1 MPEGAAS
8 LMVRRRGATVLDDV
22 VRHVAVRG
30 RPQPMP
36 MPPAPEPQ
44 PARRPRP
51 GRAALAALAL
61 AGWLAAAPVAG
72 AAERP
77 AASPPGSAKLSDEV
91 RLTRW
96 AHATQ
101 RATAFTRPTTTARK
115 AGRLRLL
122 TEDGF
127 PEVYLLLSRWEDD
140 DGHDWVRVRLPARPN
155 GQKGWVRREALG
167 DFNRV
172 TTRIVV
178 DKSDLRATLYRS
190 GKKVFS
196 ARVGVGA
203 PSTPTPSGQ
212 FYIREKFRVQPGG
225 TIYGTHAIGTSAYAP
240 TLSDWPG
247 GGVVGLHGTNQPQL
261 IPGRPSHGCVR
272 IRNADIARFYKLA
285 PRGTPI
291 TIR

>member
-1 MPEGAAS
+1 
-8 LMVRRRGATVLDDV
+8 V
-22 VRHVAVRG
+22 
-30 RPQPMP
+30 
-36 MPPAPEPQ
+36 
-44 PARRPRP
+44 
-51 GRAALAALAL
+51 ALAL
-61 AGWLAAAPVAG
+61 ALVGSLAAAPAAG
-72 AAERP
+72 AAEPSSSP
-77 AASPPGSAKLSDEV
+77 AGSRKLSDEV
-91 RLTRW
+91 RLSRW

-101 RATAFTRPTTTARK
+101 RATAFSRPTTKARR

-140 DGHDWVRVRLPARPN
+140 KGNDWVRVRLPARPN

-172 TTRIVV
+172 NTRIVV
-178 DKSDLRATLYRS
+178 DKSDLKATLYRS
-190 GKKVFS
+190 GRKVLS
-196 ARVGVGA
+196 ARVGVGT
-203 PSTPTPSGQ
+203 PSTPTPSGR

-247 GGVVGLHGTNQPQL
+247 GGVVGLHGTNQPGL

-272 IRNADIARFYKLA
+272 LRNADIARLYKLA

-291 TIR
+291 RIL

>member
-1 MPEGAAS
+1 MTTTTDHPAAHRS
-8 LMVRRRGATVLDDV
+8 RRRLIAAAAVVL
-22 VRHVAVRG
+22 AG
-30 RPQPMP
+30 
-36 MPPAPEPQ
+36 
-44 PARRPRP
+44 
-51 GRAALAALAL
+51 ALAL
-61 AGWLAAAPVAG
+61 TPAARAAEQPSSSPAG
-72 AAERP
+72 ALR
-77 AASPPGSAKLSDEV
+77 LSDEV
-91 RLTRW
+91 KLTRW
-96 AHATQ
+96 ANATQ
-101 RATAFTRPTTTARK
+101 RATAFTRPSTKARK
-115 AGRLRLL
+115 VGNLRLL

-127 PEVYLLLSRWEDD
+127 AEVYVLLSRWTDD
-140 DGHDWVRVRLPARPN
+140 DGNDWVRVRLPARPN

-167 DFNRV
+167 AFNRV

-178 DKSDLRATLYRS
+178 DKKDLRATLYDK

-212 FYIREKFRVQPGG
+212 FYIREKFRVSPGG

-272 IRNADIARFYKLA
+272 LRNADVARFYKLA
-285 PRGTPI
+285 PRGTPVRI
-291 TIR
+291 L

>member
-1 MPEGAAS
+1 MTTTTNRPTAHRPPRRLIAA
-8 LMVRRRGATVLDDV
+8 AV
-22 VRHVAVRG
+22 V
-30 RPQPMP
+30 
-36 MPPAPEPQ
+36 
-44 PARRPRP
+44 
-51 GRAALAALAL
+51 ALAGALAL
-61 AGWLAAAPVAG
+61 TPAARAAEQPTSSPTG
-72 AAERP
+72 AAR
-77 AASPPGSAKLSDEV
+77 LSDEV

-96 AHATQ
+96 ANATQ
-101 RATAFTRPTTTARK
+101 RATAFSRPTTKARK
-115 AGRLRLL
+115 VGNLRLL

-127 PEVYLLLSRWEDD
+127 AEVYLLLSRWTDR
-140 DGHDWVRVRLPARPN
+140 GGNDWVRVRLPGRPN

-178 DKSDLRATLYRS
+178 DKKNLRATLYDS

-272 IRNADIARFYKLA
+272 LRNADVARFYKLA
-285 PRGTPI
+285 PRGTPVRI
-291 TIR
+291 L

>member
-1 MPEGAAS
+1 M
-8 LMVRRRGATVLDDV
+8 TTTTN
-22 VRHVAVRG
+22 
-30 RPQPMP
+30 RPT
-36 MPPAPEPQ
+36 
-44 PARRPRP
+44 ARRPPR
-51 GRAALAALAL
+51 RLIAAAAVALAGALAL
-61 AGWLAAAPVAG
+61 TPAARAAEQPTSSPAG
-72 AAERP
+72 AAR
-77 AASPPGSAKLSDEV
+77 LSDEV

-96 AHATQ
+96 ANATQ
-101 RATAFTRPTTTARK
+101 RATAFSRPTTKARK
-115 AGRLRLL
+115 VGNLRLL

-127 PEVYLLLSRWEDD
+127 AEVYLLLSRWTDH
-140 DGHDWVRVRLPARPN
+140 GGNDWVRVRLPARPN

-178 DKSDLRATLYRS
+178 DKKNLRATLYDS

-212 FYIREKFRVQPGG
+212 FYIREKFRVSPGG

-247 GGVVGLHGTNQPQL
+247 GGVVGLHGTNQPHL
-261 IPGRPSHGCVR
+261 IPGRPSHGCIR
-272 IRNADIARFYKLA
+272 LRNADVARFYKLA
-285 PRGTPI
+285 PRGTPVRI
-291 TIR
+291 L

>member
-1 MPEGAAS
+1 MCH
-8 LMVRRRGATVLDDV
+8 RRGAAVRDDV
-22 VRHVAVRG
+22 LTRVSVRG
-30 RPQPMP
+30 RLHPTPMP
-36 MPPAPEPQ
+36 ATTEQPPV
-44 PARRPRP
+44 RRPRHA
-51 GRAALAALAL
+51 RVALAALAL
-61 AGWLAAAPVAG
+61 VGVLAGAPAAT

-77 AASPPGSAKLSDEV
+77 TSSPPGSTKLSDEV

-101 RATAFTRPTTTARK
+101 RATAFSRPTTKARK

-140 DGHDWVRVRLPARPN
+140 DGNDWVRVRLPARPN
-155 GQKGWVRREALG
+155 GQKGWVRRDALG

-172 TTRIVV
+172 NTRIVV
-178 DKSDLRATLYRS
+178 DKSKLRATLYRS
-190 GKKVFS
+190 GKVVFS

-203 PSTPTPSGQ
+203 PSTPTPSGL
-212 FYIREKFRVQPGG
+212 FYIREKFRVEPSG
-225 TIYGTHAIGTSAYAP
+225 TIYGSHAIGTSAYAP

-272 IRNADIARFYKLA
+272 LRNADVERFYKLA

-291 TIR
+291 RIL

>member
-1 MPEGAAS
+1 MTTITDHTATHRSLRRLIAAGA
-8 LMVRRRGATVLDDV
+8 V
-22 VRHVAVRG
+22 
-30 RPQPMP
+30 
-36 MPPAPEPQ
+36 
-44 PARRPRP
+44 
-51 GRAALAALAL
+51 ALAATLAL
-61 AGWLAAAPVAG
+61 TPVAR
-72 AAERP
+72 AAEQP
-77 AASPPGSAKLSDEV
+77 TASPPGAARLSDEIK
-91 RLTRW
+91 LTRW
-96 AHATQ
+96 ANATQ
-101 RATAFTRPTTTARK
+101 RATAFTRPTTKARK
-115 AGRLRLL
+115 AGTLRLL

-127 PEVYLLLSRWEDD
+127 AEVYLLLSRWTSH
-140 DGHDWVRVRLPARPN
+140 DGTDWVRVRLPGRPN

-178 DKSDLRATLYRS
+178 DKKDLRATLYRS

-212 FYIREKFRVQPGG
+212 FYIREKFRVVPGG

-272 IRNADIARFYKLA
+272 LRNADVARLYKLA

-291 TIR
+291 RIL

>member
-1 MPEGAAS
+1 MTTTTDHPAAHRS
-8 LMVRRRGATVLDDV
+8 RRRLIAAAAVVL
-22 VRHVAVRG
+22 AG
-30 RPQPMP
+30 
-36 MPPAPEPQ
+36 
-44 PARRPRP
+44 
-51 GRAALAALAL
+51 ALAL
-61 AGWLAAAPVAG
+61 TPAARAAEQPSSSPAG
-72 AAERP
+72 ALR
-77 AASPPGSAKLSDEV
+77 LSDEV
-91 RLTRW
+91 KLTRW
-96 AHATQ
+96 ANATQ
-101 RATAFTRPTTTARK
+101 RATAFTRPSTKARK
-115 AGRLRLL
+115 VGNLRLL

-127 PEVYLLLSRWEDD
+127 AEVYVLLSRWTDD
-140 DGHDWVRVRLPARPN
+140 DGNDWVRVRLPARPN

-167 DFNRV
+167 AFNRV

-178 DKSDLRATLYRS
+178 DKKDLRATLYDK

-212 FYIREKFRVQPGG
+212 FYIREKFRVSPGG

-272 IRNADIARFYKLA
+272 LRNTDVARFYKLA
-285 PRGTPI
+285 PRGTPVRI
-291 TIR
+291 L

>member
-1 MPEGAAS
+1 MTTTTDHPAAHRS
-8 LMVRRRGATVLDDV
+8 RRRLIAAAAVVL
-22 VRHVAVRG
+22 AG
-30 RPQPMP
+30 
-36 MPPAPEPQ
+36 
-44 PARRPRP
+44 
-51 GRAALAALAL
+51 ALAL
-61 AGWLAAAPVAG
+61 TPAARAAEQPSSSPAG
-72 AAERP
+72 ALR
-77 AASPPGSAKLSDEV
+77 LSDEV
-91 RLTRW
+91 KLTRW
-96 AHATQ
+96 ANATQ
-101 RATAFTRPTTTARK
+101 RATVFTRPSTKARK
-115 AGRLRLL
+115 VGNLRLL

-127 PEVYLLLSRWEDD
+127 AEVYVLLSRWTDD
-140 DGHDWVRVRLPARPN
+140 DGNDWVRVRLPARPN

-167 DFNRV
+167 AFNRV

-178 DKSDLRATLYRS
+178 DKKDLRATLYDK

-212 FYIREKFRVQPGG
+212 FYIREKFRVSPGG

-272 IRNADIARFYKLA
+272 LRNADVARFYKLA
-285 PRGTPI
+285 PRGTPVRI
-291 TIR
+291 L

>member
-1 MPEGAAS
+1 MRTTTNRTA
-8 LMVRRRGATVLDDV
+8 
-22 VRHVAVRG
+22 
-30 RPQPMP
+30 
-36 MPPAPEPQ
+36 
-44 PARRPRP
+44 ARRPPR
-51 GRAALAALAL
+51 GLLATGAAALAATLL
-61 AGWLAAAPVAG
+61 LTPAAR

-77 AASPPGSAKLSDEV
+77 TSSPPGAARLSDEV
-91 RLTRW
+91 KLTRW
-96 AHATQ
+96 ASATQ
-101 RATAFTRPTTTARK
+101 RATVFTRPTTKARK
-115 AGRLRLL
+115 AGKLRLL

-127 PEVYLLLSRWEDD
+127 PEVYLLLSRWTDD
-140 DGHDWVRVRLPARPN
+140 DGNDWVRVRLPARPN

-178 DKSDLRATLYRS
+178 SKTDLRATLYRS

-203 PSTPTPSGQ
+203 PATPTPSGQ
-212 FYIREKFRVQPGG
+212 FYIREKFRVLPGG

-261 IPGRPSHGCVR
+261 IPGRPSHGCIR
-272 IRNADIARFYKLA
+272 LRNADIARFYKLA
-285 PRGTPI
+285 PRGTPVRI
-291 TIR
+291 L

>member
-1 MPEGAAS
+1 
-8 LMVRRRGATVLDDV
+8 VVL
-22 VRHVAVRG
+22 AG
-30 RPQPMP
+30 
-36 MPPAPEPQ
+36 
-44 PARRPRP
+44 
-51 GRAALAALAL
+51 ALAL
-61 AGWLAAAPVAG
+61 TPAARAAEQPSSSPAG
-72 AAERP
+72 ALRGVGP
-77 AASPPGSAKLSDEV
+77 ARELDLVGEA
-91 RLTRW
+91 
-96 AHATQ
+96 Q
-101 RATAFTRPTTTARK
+101 RATAFTRPSTKARK
-115 AGRLRLL
+115 VGNLRLL

-127 PEVYLLLSRWEDD
+127 AEVYVLLSRWTDD
-140 DGHDWVRVRLPARPN
+140 DGNDWVRVRLPARPN

-167 DFNRV
+167 AFNRV

-178 DKSDLRATLYRS
+178 DKKDLRATLYDK

-212 FYIREKFRVQPGG
+212 FYIREKFRVSPGG

-272 IRNADIARFYKLA
+272 LRNADVARFYKLA
-285 PRGTPI
+285 PRGTPVRI
-291 TIR
+291 L

>member
-1 MPEGAAS
+1 M
-8 LMVRRRGATVLDDV
+8 TTTTD
-22 VRHVAVRG
+22 
-30 RPQPMP
+30 RPT
-36 MPPAPEPQ
+36 
-44 PARRPRP
+44 ARRPTR
-51 GRAALAALAL
+51 RLIAAAAVALAGALAL
-61 AGWLAAAPVAG
+61 TPAARAAEQPTSSPTG
-72 AAERP
+72 AAR
-77 AASPPGSAKLSDEV
+77 LSDEL

-96 AHATQ
+96 ANATQ
-101 RATAFTRPTTTARK
+101 RATVFSRPTTKARK
-115 AGRLRLL
+115 VGNLRLL

-127 PEVYLLLSRWEDD
+127 AEVYLLLSRWTDR
-140 DGHDWVRVRLPARPN
+140 GGTDWVRVRLPARPN

-178 DKSDLRATLYRS
+178 DKKNLRATLYDS

-212 FYIREKFRVQPGG
+212 FYIREKFRVSPGG

-272 IRNADIARFYKLA
+272 LRNADVARFYKLA

-291 TIR
+291 RIL